1 MKRVLIAMV
10 IAAVFVSA
18 SGVDAGPLSRLRA
31 RRAIGGNREISR
43 VVQRYQPVHR
53 AAYSKENSATFR
65 NRTRAS
71 FAKNTHLVT
80 EDTHVCRLYGP
91 MEVEPGLYYYY
102 AVTCPSGTAV
112 AYYSQRPDLPVGGSC
127 GTLEDP
133 ACEEIGGGSRTALN
147 KAAVRL
153 LQQQQR

>member
-1 MKRVLIAMV
+1 MKRVLVAIV

-31 RRAIGGNREISR
+31 RRAIGENREISR
-43 VVQRYQPVHR
+43 VMQRYQPMHR
-53 AAYSKENSATFR
+53 AAYSKENGATFR

-71 FAKNTHLVT
+71 SAENTHLVT

-102 AVTCPSGTAV
+102 AVTCPSGTPV
-112 AYYSQRPDLPVGGSC
+112 GYYSQSDSLAVGGSC
-127 GTLEDP
+127 GDLEHP
-133 ACEEIGGGSRTALN
+133 GCEQIGAGGR
-147 KAAVRL
+147 
-153 LQQQQR
+153 